1 MKSILSI
8 FKELKEDNRYLLEEV
23 KKKDE
28 QIAVLKAYKD
38 ELESANTMAG
48 EAYESV
54 RTVAGDLYNKL
65 ENCTSL
71 CECVY
76 KSLQYGDPNAFSSPD
91 AYRCYMLNLIRPL
104 LDNLKKEDE

>member
-8 FKELKEDNRYLLEEV
+8 FRELKKDNEYLLKEV

-38 ELESANTMAG
+38 ELESAITKSG
-48 EAYESV
+48 EAYDSV
-54 RTVAGDLYNKL
+54 RNIAEDLYNKL
-65 ENCTSL
+65 ENCASL

-76 KSLQYGDPNAFSSPD
+76 KSLEYGDPNAFSSPD

-104 LDNLKKEDE
+104 LNNLKEEDE